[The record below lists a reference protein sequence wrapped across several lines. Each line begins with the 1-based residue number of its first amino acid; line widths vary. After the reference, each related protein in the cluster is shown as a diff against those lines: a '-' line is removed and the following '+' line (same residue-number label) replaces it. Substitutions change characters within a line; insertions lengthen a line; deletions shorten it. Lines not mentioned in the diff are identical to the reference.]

1 MIIKVK
7 VKPNSKKEEINKVSE
22 NEFVIYVG
30 EEAENN
36 KANIRVVN
44 LLAKE
49 FDVSFRDIKIIN
61 KRSKDKLIEIKEN
74 SDN

>member
-22 NEFVIYVG
+22 NEYEIYVG